1 MKKFTLLFSLLLLCL
16 LGAKAQITAVSDLS
30 NDKVYTVQTYDT
42 GRGYWTTNPSDL
54 SKMYSTDVAG
64 QTFDNTNPSQQFA
77 FINVGD
83 KYYLYSVGASKFVKK
98 NGSGTQLVTY
108 PEAYVTISAGG
119 KGGNYFLVAI
129 NGSSQIGISNGYT
142 DQGGIITFWNSAT
155 DGGNNVTIT
164 EVPDVAF
171 DATDAIA
178 KINAGLAAERNAMI
192 SSIATYR
199 KVYEELSNK
208 STASAIALNQAIVDA
223 ENVLAT
229 ATEASKFNTALT
241 NLKTAFANTFASIGE
256 STTQYYRLRHVET
269 GYYMNVTTKNA
280 AEGIKLSEKD
290 EDAKGQYFQVIPVDI
305 NLADGSTVNG
315 VQLKTAEG
323 QYVAGLSNWNA
334 LTQDAA
340 FTFAYETPSVDKLY
354 TFYRTDY
361 KDKTAKYL
369 APNAGAGLN
378 GYIYSNQDA
387 SHSNLEWA
395 LEVTNYDPVAIAKNE
410 LQLAYDEATPYG
422 SRIGTGI
429 GQYQG
434 TTFVEAYTNAY
445 NVLNNAEA
453 TEEVVLAATSALN
466 TAINTGLTINQPV
479 NGKAYK
485 LIAVYS
491 DGKEQPLYWNG
502 TRITA
507 KNAENIADANTSVFV
522 ARVLES
528 GKVVFVNNAG
538 KYLSWCDSKDA
549 DKSQNVNGYTDSY
562 IVQNDWTIEAAT
574 NTSNVADAAL
584 AGLYQISALGKNGT
598 DMYYLTP
605 RYEGDEVDAA
615 FIASGALDK
624 WYDVP
629 GGNSGKLRSYTFR
642 LEEATYANTPVLNEA
657 KGIDGIDYIGTFSA
671 PFATVV
677 PAGVEA
683 WYVSEKSATS
693 ATMTALAAG
702 EAIPANEGVILTG
715 AAAGAVTMLPV
726 TSETVATI
734 SGNGL
739 EASAGVAHTAVA
751 GDYVMGLQNELVAFY
766 PATAGSTLAMNKAYL
781 NVGEGGGA
789 LAMNFGGNA
798 TGLNNAATTETE
810 NAPVFD
816 LSGRR
821 VMHTVKGGL
830 YIQNGKKFIVK

>member
-1 MKKFTLLFSLLLLCL
+1 MKKFTLLFSLLLTCL

-30 NDKVYTVQTYDT
+30 NDKVYTVQTFDT

-54 SKMYSTDVAG
+54 SKMYSTAVAG

-98 NGSGTQLVTY
+98 NGNGTQLVTY

-119 KGGNYFLVAI
+119 QGGNYFLVAI
-129 NGSSQIGISNGYT
+129 DGSSQIGISNNYT
-142 DQGGIITFWNSAT
+142 DQGGIITFFNSAT

-199 KVYEELSNK
+199 KAYEELSDK
-208 STASAIALNQAIVDA
+208 STESAIALNQAIANA
-223 ENVLAT
+223 ENVLTT
-229 ATEASKFNTALT
+229 ATEASELNTALT

-269 GYYMNVTTKNA
+269 GYYMNVTRKNA

-290 EDAKGQYFQVIPVDI
+290 ENAKGQYFQVIPVAID
-305 NLADGSTVNG
+305 LGDGSTVNG

-323 QYVAGLSNWNA
+323 QYVAGLDAWNA
-334 LTQDAA
+334 LTRDVA

-354 TFYRTDY
+354 AFYRTD
-361 KDKTAKYL
+361 KDNDAKYL

-378 GYIYSNQDA
+378 GYIYSNQDV

-395 LEVTNYDPVAIAKNE
+395 LEVANYDPVAIAKYE
-410 LQLAYDEATPYG
+410 LQLAYDEATPYR

-434 TTFVEAYTNAY
+434 TTFVEAYNNAY
-445 NVLNNAEA
+445 NVLNNDEA
-453 TEEVVLAATSALN
+453 TEEEILAATSALN

-538 KYLSWCDSKDA
+538 KYLSWCDSGDA
-549 DKSQNVNGYTDSY
+549 DKSLNVNGYTDSY
-562 IVQNDWTIEAAT
+562 KVQNDWTIEAAT

-598 DMYYLTP
+598 DMYYLNP
-605 RYEGDEVDAA
+605 RYEGDNVDAA
-615 FIASGALDK
+615 FIAGRALEK
-624 WYDVP
+624 YYDAP
-629 GGNSGKLRSYTFR
+629 GGNGGKLRSYTFR

-657 KGIDGIDYIGTFSA
+657 KGIDGIAYIGTFSA

-683 WYVSEKSATS
+683 WYVSEKTATS

-739 EASAGVAHTAVA
+739 AASAGVAHTTVA

-766 PATAGSTLAMNKAYL
+766 PAAVGSTLAMNKAYL

-798 TGLNNAATTETE
+798 TGLNNAAATETN

>member
-1 MKKFTLLFSLLLLCL
+1 MKKFTLLFSLLLTCL
-16 LGAKAQITAVSDLS
+16 LGAKAQTVITDAANLVDGTIYTLQLTEHTVYPGVFLTSSSTQITANKTASEFKPWETANQFMFKTV
-30 NDKVYTVQTYDT
+30 NDHV
-42 GRGYWTTNPSDL
+42 
-54 SKMYSTDVAG
+54 
-64 QTFDNTNPSQQFA
+64 
-77 FINVGD
+77 
-83 KYYLYSVGASKFVKK
+83 YLYSVSQAKYLKDNNTWQEDASNASALIISTGTAQTNTLFFQIGSNYINVNGAG
-98 NGSGTQLVTY
+98 NI
-108 PEAYVTISAGG
+108 TISGWKTHDKGNNFTVKAWTETELAELQTEYEAQQALKTKLNDSRTKAGNMAYSVYQRDALCTDASAYTSNYKESSEG
-119 KGGNYFLVAI
+119 SYEGLIDGNLNTYFHSAWNGTTTADHYLQIQADMSAQDAVRFLFRKRYNNNYNRPTDILVQ
-129 NGSSQIGISNGYT
+129 GSTDGENFVDITEITDGLPATQDEYT
-142 DQGGIITFWNSAT
+142 DPYYCSPALNVSGKNYQYIRFTVKATNNGANNNGHVFFTFSEFYLLP
-155 DGGNNVTIT
+155 DNNVTAALSDIFTASWDDADLDNKIAAVDAVENEIVQFGNYKNISSYLPTADAYKNLIGEGVGHFSGDIT
-164 EVPDVAF
+164 EAYNN
-171 DATDAIA
+171 AKAAGEAAYNNSTDYTS
-178 KINAGLAAERNAMI
+178 L
-192 SSIATYR
+192 Y
-199 KVYEELSNK
+199 
-208 STASAIALNQAIVDA
+208 
-223 ENVLAT
+223 
-229 ATEASKFNTALT
+229 
-241 NLKTAFANTFASIGE
+241 
-256 STTQYYRLRHVET
+256 
-269 GYYMNVTTKNA
+269 
-280 AEGIKLSEKD
+280 
-290 EDAKGQYFQVIPVDI
+290 
-305 NLADGSTVNG
+305 
-315 VQLKTAEG
+315 
-323 QYVAGLSNWNA
+323 NA
-334 LTQDAA
+334 LTAA
-340 FTFAYETPSVDKLY
+340 V
-354 TFYRTDY
+354 
-361 KDKTAKYL
+361 
-369 APNAGAGLN
+369 N
-378 GYIYSNQDA
+378 
-387 SHSNLEWA
+387 
-395 LEVTNYDPVAIAKNE
+395 
-410 LQLAYDEATPYG
+410 
-422 SRIGTGI
+422 
-429 GQYQG
+429 
-434 TTFVEAYTNAY
+434 
-445 NVLNNAEA
+445 
-453 TEEVVLAATSALN
+453 
-466 TAINTGLTINQPV
+466 GLTINQPV

-538 KYLSWCDSKDA
+538 KYLSWCDSND
-549 DKSQNVNGYTDSY
+549 DNKSLDVNGYTDSY

-584 AGLYQISALGKNGT
+584 AGRYQISALGKNGT

-605 RYEGDEVDAA
+605 RYEGDDVDAA

-624 WYDVP
+624 WYDAP
-629 GGNSGKLRSYTFR
+629 GGNNGNLRSYTFR

-657 KGIDGIDYIGTFSA
+657 KGIDGINYIGTFSA

-693 ATMTALAAG
+693 ATMTALTAG

-739 EASAGVAHTAVA
+739 AASAGEAHTTVA

-766 PATAGSTLAMNKAYL
+766 PATVGTTLAMNKAYL

>member
-1 MKKFTLLFSLLLLCL
+1 MKKFTLLFSLLLTCL

-30 NDKVYTVQTYDT
+30 NGKVYTVQTFDT

-54 SKMYSTDVAG
+54 SKMYSTTVAG
-64 QTFDNTNPSQQFA
+64 QTFNNTNPSQQFA

-98 NGSGTQLVTY
+98 NGNGTQLVTY

-129 NGSSQIGISNGYT
+129 NGSSQIGISNSYT
-142 DQGGIITFWNSAT
+142 AQGGIITFWNDAN
-155 DGGNNVTIT
+155 DDGNNVTIT

-171 DATDAIA
+171 DAAAAIA
-178 KINAGLAAERNAMI
+178 KINAGLAAERNALI
-192 SSIATYR
+192 SSIATFR
-199 KVYEELSNK
+199 KVYEELSDK
-208 STASAIALNQAIVDA
+208 STESAIALHQAIADA
-223 ENVLAT
+223 ENVPAT
-229 ATEASKFNTALT
+229 ATEASELNTALT
-241 NLKTAFANTFASIGE
+241 NLKTAFANTCASIGE

-290 EDAKGQYFQVIPVDI
+290 EDAKGQYFQVIPVEI
-305 NLADGSTVNG
+305 NLEGGSTVNG

-323 QYVAGLSNWNA
+323 QYVAGLSAWNA

-354 TFYRTDY
+354 AFYRTD
-361 KDKTAKYL
+361 KDNNAKYL
-369 APNAGAGLN
+369 APNADAGLN
-378 GYIYSNQDA
+378 GYIYSNQDR
-387 SHSNLEWA
+387 SNSNLEWA
-395 LEVTNYDPVAIAKNE
+395 LEVANYDPVAIAKNK

-445 NVLNNAEA
+445 NVLNNDEA

-507 KNAENIADANTSVFV
+507 KNAVNIADANTSVFV
-522 ARVLES
+522 ARVLEN

-538 KYLSWCDSKDA
+538 KYLSWCDSGDA
-549 DKSQNVNGYTDSY
+549 DKSLNVNGYTDSY
-562 IVQNDWTIEAAT
+562 KVQNDWTIEAAT
-574 NTSNVADAAL
+574 NTSNVRDAAL
-584 AGLYQISALGKNGT
+584 AGRYQISALGKNGT
-598 DMYYLTP
+598 DMYYLNP
-605 RYEGDEVDAA
+605 RYEGDNVDAA
-615 FIASGALDK
+615 FIAGGALDK
-624 WYDVP
+624 YYDAP
-629 GGNSGKLRSYTFR
+629 GGNDGNLRSYTFR

-693 ATMTALAAG
+693 ATMTALTAG

-739 EASAGVAHTAVA
+739 AASAGKAHTAIA

-798 TGLNNAATTETE
+798 TGLNNAAATETN

>member
-1 MKKFTLLFSLLLLCL
+1 MKKFTLLFSLLLTCL

-98 NGSGTQLVTY
+98 NGNGTQLVTY

-129 NGSSQIGISNGYT
+129 DGSSQIGISNGYT

-155 DGGNNVTIT
+155 DDGNNVTIT

-192 SSIATYR
+192 SSIATFR
-199 KVYEELSNK
+199 KVYEELSDK
-208 STASAIALNQAIVDA
+208 STESAMALNQAIADA

-229 ATEASKFNTALT
+229 ATEASEFNTALT
-241 NLKTAFANTFASIGE
+241 HLKTAFANTFASIGE
-256 STTQYYRLRHVET
+256 SSTQYYRLRHVET

-290 EDAKGQYFQVIPVDI
+290 ENAKGQYFQVIPVEI
-305 NLADGSTVNG
+305 NLEGGSTVNG

-323 QYVAGLSNWNA
+323 QYVAGLSAWNA

-354 TFYRTDY
+354 TFYRTD
-361 KDKTAKYL
+361 KDNNAKYL

-378 GYIYSNQDA
+378 GNIYSNQDR

-434 TTFVEAYTNAY
+434 TTFVDAYTNAY
-445 NVLNNAEA
+445 NVLNNDEA
-453 TEEVVLAATSALN
+453 TEEEILAATSALN

-538 KYLSWCDSKDA
+538 KYLSWCDSGDA
-549 DKSQNVNGYTDSY
+549 NKSLNVNGYTDSY
-562 IVQNDWTIEAAT
+562 KVQNDWTIEAAT
-574 NTSNVADAAL
+574 NKSNVRDAAL
-584 AGLYQISALGKNGT
+584 AGLYQISALAKNGT

-605 RYEGDEVDAA
+605 RYEGDNVDAA
-615 FIASGALDK
+615 FIAGVALEK
-624 WYDVP
+624 WYDAP
-629 GGNSGKLRSYTFR
+629 GSNGKLRSYTFK
-642 LEEATYANTPVLNEA
+642 LEETSYANTPVLNEA
-657 KGIDGIDYIGTFSA
+657 KGIDGIEYIGTFSA

-683 WYVSEKSATS
+683 WYVSEKTATS
-693 ATMTALAAG
+693 ATMTALAAD

-739 EASAGVAHTAVA
+739 AASAGVAHTAVA
-751 GDYVMGLQNELVAFY
+751 GDYVMGLQHELVAFY
-766 PATAGSTLAMNKAYL
+766 PATVGSTLAMNKAYL

-798 TGLNNAATTETE
+798 TGLNNAAATETN

>member
-1 MKKFTLLFSLLLLCL
+1 MTSSSS
-16 LGAKAQITAVSDLS
+16 QITTNKNASEFKPWETA
-30 NDKVYTVQTYDT
+30 NQFMFKTV
-42 GRGYWTTNPSDL
+42 NNS
-54 SKMYSTDVAG
+54 V
-64 QTFDNTNPSQQFA
+64 
-77 FINVGD
+77 
-83 KYYLYSVGASKFVKK
+83 YLYSVSQAKYLKQDNTWQADAS
-98 NGSGTQLVTY
+98 NASAL
-108 PEAYVTISAGG
+108 TISTGTAQT
-119 KGGNYFLVAI
+119 NTLFF
-129 NGSSQIGISNGYT
+129 QIGSNYINANGEGNITISGWNTQDKGNNFTVKAWTEAELAELQTEYEAQQALKAQLRDYRTKAGNMAYSVYQRDALCTDASAYT
-142 DQGGIITFWNSAT
+142 SNFKESTEGSYEGLIDGNLNTYFHSAWSGETTADHYLQIHADMSAQDAVRFLFRKRYGNHVNRPTDILVQGST
-155 DGGNNVTIT
+155 DGENFEDITEITDGLPVTKDETTDPYYCSPALNVSGKNYQYIRFTVKATNNGANNYGHVFFTFSEFYLLPNNNVTAALSDIFTASWDDADLNDKIAAVDAVENEIVQFGNYKNISSYLPTADAYKNLIGEGVGHFSGDIT
-164 EVPDVAF
+164 EAYNN
-171 DATDAIA
+171 AKAAGEAAYNNSTDYTS
-178 KINAGLAAERNAMI
+178 L
-192 SSIATYR
+192 Y
-199 KVYEELSNK
+199 
-208 STASAIALNQAIVDA
+208 
-223 ENVLAT
+223 
-229 ATEASKFNTALT
+229 
-241 NLKTAFANTFASIGE
+241 
-256 STTQYYRLRHVET
+256 
-269 GYYMNVTTKNA
+269 
-280 AEGIKLSEKD
+280 
-290 EDAKGQYFQVIPVDI
+290 
-305 NLADGSTVNG
+305 
-315 VQLKTAEG
+315 
-323 QYVAGLSNWNA
+323 NA
-334 LTQDAA
+334 LTAA
-340 FTFAYETPSVDKLY
+340 V
-354 TFYRTDY
+354 
-361 KDKTAKYL
+361 
-369 APNAGAGLN
+369 N
-378 GYIYSNQDA
+378 
-387 SHSNLEWA
+387 
-395 LEVTNYDPVAIAKNE
+395 
-410 LQLAYDEATPYG
+410 
-422 SRIGTGI
+422 
-429 GQYQG
+429 
-434 TTFVEAYTNAY
+434 
-445 NVLNNAEA
+445 
-453 TEEVVLAATSALN
+453 
-466 TAINTGLTINQPV
+466 GLTINQPV

-538 KYLSWCDSKDA
+538 KYLSWCDSNNA
-549 DKSQNVNGYTDSY
+549 NKSLDVNGYTDRY

-574 NTSNVADAAL
+574 NTSNVADAAF

-605 RYEGDEVDAA
+605 RYEGDNVDAA
-615 FIASGALDK
+615 FISSGALDK
-624 WYDVP
+624 WYDAP
-629 GGNSGKLRSYTFR
+629 GGNNGNLRSYTFR

-657 KGIDGIDYIGTFSA
+657 KGIDGINYIGTFSA

-693 ATMTALAAG
+693 ATMTALTAG

-739 EASAGVAHTAVA
+739 AASAGEAHTTVA

-766 PATAGSTLAMNKAYL
+766 PATVGTTLAMNKAYL

>member
-1 MKKFTLLFSLLLLCL
+1 MKKFTLLFSLLLTCL
-16 LGAKAQITAVSDLS
+16 LGAKAQTVITDAANLVDGTI
-30 NDKVYTVQTYDT
+30 YTLQLTEHTVHPGVFLTSSSSQI
-42 GRGYWTTNPSDL
+42 TTNKNASEFKPWE
-54 SKMYSTDVAG
+54 TA
-64 QTFDNTNPSQQFA
+64 NQFM
-77 FINVGD
+77 FKTVNNSV
-83 KYYLYSVGASKFVKK
+83 YLYSVSQAKYLKQDNTWQADAS
-98 NGSGTQLVTY
+98 NASAL
-108 PEAYVTISAGG
+108 TISTGTAQT
-119 KGGNYFLVAI
+119 NTLFF
-129 NGSSQIGISNGYT
+129 QIGSNYINANGEGNITISGWNTQDKGNNFTVKAWTEAELAELQTAYEALRDSRTKAGNMAYSVYQRDALCTDASAYT
-142 DQGGIITFWNSAT
+142 SNYKESSEGSYEGLIDGNLNTYFHSAWQGTSDADHYLQIHADMSAQDAVRFLFRKRYGNHVNRPTDILVQGST
-155 DGGNNVTIT
+155 DGENFVDITEITDGLPVTKDETTDPYYCSPALNVSGKNYQYIRFIVKATNNGAANNGHVFFTFSEFYLLPDNNVTAALSDIFTASWDDADLDNKIAAVDAVENEIVQFGNYKNISSYLPTADAYKNLIGEGVGHFSGDIT
-164 EVPDVAF
+164 EAYNNAKAAGKAEYDNS
-171 DATDAIA
+171 TDYTS
-178 KINAGLAAERNAMI
+178 L
-192 SSIATYR
+192 Y
-199 KVYEELSNK
+199 
-208 STASAIALNQAIVDA
+208 
-223 ENVLAT
+223 
-229 ATEASKFNTALT
+229 
-241 NLKTAFANTFASIGE
+241 
-256 STTQYYRLRHVET
+256 
-269 GYYMNVTTKNA
+269 
-280 AEGIKLSEKD
+280 
-290 EDAKGQYFQVIPVDI
+290 
-305 NLADGSTVNG
+305 
-315 VQLKTAEG
+315 
-323 QYVAGLSNWNA
+323 NA
-334 LTQDAA
+334 LTAA
-340 FTFAYETPSVDKLY
+340 V
-354 TFYRTDY
+354 
-361 KDKTAKYL
+361 
-369 APNAGAGLN
+369 N
-378 GYIYSNQDA
+378 
-387 SHSNLEWA
+387 
-395 LEVTNYDPVAIAKNE
+395 
-410 LQLAYDEATPYG
+410 
-422 SRIGTGI
+422 
-429 GQYQG
+429 
-434 TTFVEAYTNAY
+434 
-445 NVLNNAEA
+445 
-453 TEEVVLAATSALN
+453 
-466 TAINTGLTINQPV
+466 GLTINQPV

-538 KYLSWCDSKDA
+538 KYLSWCDSNNA
-549 DKSQNVNGYTDSY
+549 NKSLDVNGYTDSY
-562 IVQNDWTIEAAT
+562 KVQNDWTIEAAT
-574 NTSNVADAAL
+574 NTSNVADAAF

-605 RYEGDEVDAA
+605 RYEGDNVDAA
-615 FIASGALDK
+615 FISSGALDK
-624 WYDVP
+624 WYDAP
-629 GGNSGKLRSYTFR
+629 GGNSGNLRSYTFR

-683 WYVSEKSATS
+683 WYVSEKTATS
-693 ATMTALAAG
+693 ATMTALTAG

-739 EASAGVAHTAVA
+739 AASAGEAHTTVA

-766 PATAGSTLAMNKAYL
+766 PATVGTTLAMNKAYL

>member
-1 MKKFTLLFSLLLLCL
+1 MKKFTLLFSLLLTCL

-30 NDKVYTVQTYDT
+30 NDKVYTVQTFDT

-54 SKMYSTDVAG
+54 SKMYSTTVAG
-64 QTFDNTNPSQQFA
+64 QTFNNTNPSQQFA

-98 NGSGTQLVTY
+98 NGNGTQLVTY

-171 DATDAIA
+171 DAAEAIA

-199 KVYEELSNK
+199 KVYEELSDK
-208 STASAIALNQAIVDA
+208 STESAMALNQAIADA

-229 ATEASKFNTALT
+229 ATEASEFNTALT
-241 NLKTAFANTFASIGE
+241 KLKTAFANTFASIGE
-256 STTQYYRLRHVET
+256 SSTQYYRLRHVET

-290 EDAKGQYFQVIPVDI
+290 ENAKGQYFQVIPVEI
-305 NLADGSTVNG
+305 NLEGGSTVNG

-323 QYVAGLSNWNA
+323 QYVAGLDAWNA

-354 TFYRTDY
+354 TFYRTD
-361 KDKTAKYL
+361 KNNNAKYL

-378 GYIYSNQDA
+378 GYIYSNQDV

-395 LEVTNYDPVAIAKNE
+395 LEVANYDPVAIAKYE

-453 TEEVVLAATSALN
+453 TEEVILAATSALN

-507 KNAENIADANTSVFV
+507 KNAENIDDANTSVFV

-538 KYLSWCDSKDA
+538 KYLSWCDSGDA
-549 DKSQNVNGYTDSY
+549 DKSLDVNGYTDRY

-574 NTSNVADAAL
+574 NTSNVRDVAL

-605 RYEGDEVDAA
+605 RYEGDDTDAA
-615 FIASGALDK
+615 FIAGVALAK
-624 WYDVP
+624 WYDAP
-629 GGNSGKLRSYTFR
+629 GGNEGKLRSYTFR

-683 WYVSEKSATS
+683 WYVSEKTATS
-693 ATMTALAAG
+693 ATMTALAAS

-739 EASAGVAHTAVA
+739 EASAGEAYTAVA

-766 PATAGSTLAMNKAYL
+766 PATVGTTLAMNKAYL

-798 TGLNNAATTETE
+798 TGLNNAAATETN

>member
-1 MKKFTLLFSLLLLCL
+1 MKKFTLLFSLLLTCL

-30 NDKVYTVQTYDT
+30 NDKVYTVQTFDT

-54 SKMYSTDVAG
+54 SKMYSTTVAG
-64 QTFDNTNPSQQFA
+64 QTFNNTNPSQQFA

-98 NGSGTQLVTY
+98 NGNGTQLVTY

-142 DQGGIITFWNSAT
+142 DQGGIITFFNSAT

-164 EVPDVAF
+164 EVPGVAF
-171 DATDAIA
+171 DATEAIA
-178 KINAGLAAERNAMI
+178 KINAGLAAERNALI
-192 SSIATYR
+192 SSIATSR
-199 KVYEELSNK
+199 KLYEELSDK
-208 STASAIALNQAIVDA
+208 STASAIALNQAIADA

-229 ATEASKFNTALT
+229 ATEASELNTALT
-241 NLKTAFANTFASIGE
+241 NLQTAFVNSFASIGE

-269 GYYMNVTTKNA
+269 GYYMNVTRKNA

-290 EDAKGQYFQVIPVDI
+290 EYAKGQYFQVIPVAI
-305 NLADGSTVNG
+305 NLGDGSTVNG

-334 LTQDAA
+334 QTQDAA
-340 FTFAYETPSVDKLY
+340 FNFAYETPSVDKFY
-354 TFYRTDY
+354 TFYRTD
-361 KDKTAKYL
+361 KDNNEKYL
-369 APNAGAGLN
+369 APNANAGLN
-378 GYIYSNQDA
+378 GYIYSNQDV

-395 LEVTNYDPVAIAKNE
+395 LEVANYDPVAIAKHE
-410 LQLAYDEATPYG
+410 LQLAYDEATSYE

-453 TEEVVLAATSALN
+453 TEEVILAATSALN

-538 KYLSWCDSKDA
+538 KYLSWCDSGDSN
-549 DKSQNVNGYTDSY
+549 KSLDVNGYTDRY
-562 IVQNDWTIEAAT
+562 VVQNDWTIEAAT

-584 AGLYQISALGKNGT
+584 AGLYQISALAKNGT
-598 DMYYLTP
+598 DRYYLTP
-605 RYEGDEVDAA
+605 RYEGDDTDAA
-615 FIASGALDK
+615 FISGRASDK
-624 WYDVP
+624 WYDAP
-629 GGNSGKLRSYTFR
+629 GGNNGKLRSYTFK
-642 LEEATYANTPVLNEA
+642 LEEASYANTPALNEA

-683 WYVSEKSATS
+683 WYVSEKTATS

-702 EAIPANEGVILTG
+702 DAIPANEGVILTG

-739 EASAGVAHTAVA
+739 VASAGAAHTAVA

-766 PATAGSTLAMNKAYL
+766 PATVGTTLAMNKAYL

-798 TGLNNAATTETE
+798 TGLNNAAATETN